1 MEEMLNTE
9 EIMDLPDVTSY
20 DALYIREGNIMVKN
34 QIVIERDGLCY
45 YCPHHDMLLEEGWI
59 LYEPEITL
67 DEVIAAKIVEI
78 IAYDKSS
85 EVNEFFVGEMSMW
98 LSREERIVIKDRFE
112 REVAQGVTK
121 TKLRYNGLSL
131 ELDPVMGI
139 HMINALSSY
148 ADACFD
154 VTEDHKA
161 NVKELKTK
169 EEVESYDYTIG
180 YPDKLTFEL

>member
-1 MEEMLNTE
+1 MK
-9 EIMDLPDVTSY
+9 
-20 DALYIREGNIMVKN
+20 LYIKDN
-34 QIVIERDGLCY
+34 QILPKSQIILFFHDEEEDCDMQVISPTHE
-45 YCPHHDMLLEEGWI
+45 MLLEAGWEEYT
-59 LYEPEITL
+59 YEATL
-67 DEVIAAKIVEI
+67 EDLINQKLNEI
-78 IAYDKSS
+78 IDYDKSNN
-85 EVNEFFVGEMSMW
+85 VNEFYVYNMPMW

-112 REVAQGVTK
+112 REVAQGITK

-131 ELDPVMGI
+131 ELDPVVGI